1 MDINRIHKIY
11 FLGIGGIGMSALAK
25 YFNKKGVEVFGYDR
39 TPSPITDDLTSKG
52 VNIHFDEDI
61 KQIPSNIDLV
71 VYTPA
76 ISSTNKELEYLKD
89 ASIPLKKRSQ
99 VLGMIA
105 KKYFT
110 IAIAG
115 THGKTS
121 ITSLVAHI
129 LKVSGKEVT
138 AFMGGIS
145 KNYDTNL
152 LVSEQNKL
160 LIVEADEF
168 DRSFLTLY
176 PDIAVISS
184 MDADH
189 LDIYGNRENIKKAFM
204 KFISQIKEN
213 GELIYKEGLYVPG
226 DWRYKALSYSVDGSG
241 IINAK
246 DIKVKEGKYT
256 FEVNGLLQMDAVSIS
271 LPGKYNIENTLAAIA
286 VAHQIGCSHKQI
298 KEALKSYKGVKRR
311 FDTRI
316 QGDKL
321 VYIDDYAHHP
331 EEIKA
336 CISAARDFYPG
347 KEITGVFQPHLFSRT
362 RDFADEFANSLEKLD
377 RLILLDIYPARE
389 EPIPGINSE
398 MILEKVN
405 IKEKILSTK
414 EKLIENIQKFKPEV
428 LITMGAGDIDRLV
441 EPIEKHFKE
450 K

>member
-1 MDINRIHKIY
+1 
-11 FLGIGGIGMSALAK
+11 MSALAK

-39 TPSPITDDLTSKG
+39 TSSPITDDLISKG
-52 VNIHFDEDI
+52 VNIHFDEDVS
-61 KQIPSNIDLV
+61 QIPSNIDMV

-76 ISSTNKELEYLKD
+76 ISSSNKELEYLKD

-105 KKYFT
+105 KKHFT

-129 LKVSGKEVT
+129 LKEAGKEVT

-145 KNYDTNL
+145 KNYNTNL
-152 LVSEQNKL
+152 LISEQNEL

-189 LDIYGNRENIKKAFM
+189 LDIYGDRENLKKAFM
-204 KFISQIKEN
+204 KFIGQIKDN
-213 GELIYKEGLYVPG
+213 GDLIYKEGLYVPG
-226 DWRYKALSYSVDGSG
+226 DWKYKALSYSVDGSG

-246 DIKVKEGKYT
+246 NIEVNHGKYS
-256 FEVNGLLQMDAVSIS
+256 FEVNGLIQMDDVSIS
-271 LPGKYNIENTLAAIA
+271 LPGKHNILNTLAAIA
-286 VAHQIGCSHKQI
+286 VAHQLGCSNNQI
-298 KEALKSYKGVKRR
+298 KEALSNYKGVKRR
-311 FDTRI
+311 FEKRFSN
-316 QGDKL
+316 GN
-321 VYIDDYAHHP
+321 VVFIDDYAHHP

-336 CISAARDFYPG
+336 CIGAAREFYPG

-362 RDFADEFANSLEKLD
+362 RDFADEFAKSLEKLD
-377 RLILLDIYPARE
+377 KLILLDIYPARE
-389 EPIPGINSE
+389 EPIPGVNAE
-398 MILEKVN
+398 MLLDKIN
-405 IKEKILSTK
+405 IKEKSLSTK
-414 EKLIENIQKFKPEV
+414 ENLVEQIRKFQPEV
-428 LITMGAGDIDRLV
+428 LITMGAGDIDRLI
-441 EPIEKHFKE
+441 EPIEKHYKE
-450 K
+450 LSK